1 MNKRIT
7 YILVNCTRVFEG
19 TLRNLLTSSAA
30 VISMTTEQ
38 LLSSLFHVNK
48 SSDEESPKSEEYPA
62 AASQDFVNA
71 VEPECIIYQISEN
84 EKADAEAVG
93 QIRRKCAFRDVLI
106 LIATAYKDVHRAER
120 LFLHGADKALLI
132 PMQPEL
138 LLKRLSEV
146 IKPAGRR
153 MPVVTKII
161 NPYIS
166 ATIDLLSTMAH
177 LHAVKKEVFL
187 KKNYRVFGDVSAIMP
202 FTGKAEGEVVVCFH
216 EDLARQIVSRIMN
229 TQPALLNITE
239 LREGIGEIVNII
251 AGNAKAALSTT
262 EYAHQIT
269 LPAIVFGQNHEI
281 SHPGDAPCIVV
292 IFEVDTQPM
301 AVLVS
306 MAVK

>member
-1 MNKRIT
+1 
-7 YILVNCTRVFEG
+7 
-19 TLRNLLTSSAA
+19 
-30 VISMTTEQ
+30 
-38 LLSSLFHVNK
+38 
-48 SSDEESPKSEEYPA
+48 
-62 AASQDFVNA
+62 
-71 VEPECIIYQISEN
+71 
-84 EKADAEAVG
+84 
-93 QIRRKCAFRDVLI
+93 
-106 LIATAYKDVHRAER
+106 
-120 LFLHGADKALLI
+120 
-132 PMQPEL
+132 
-138 LLKRLSEV
+138 
-146 IKPAGRR
+146 
-153 MPVVTKII
+153 
-161 NPYIS
+161 
-166 ATIDLLSTMAH
+166 MAH